1 MVFIVT
7 TYIGHLFMFSWEL
20 GVYHIPPDD
29 IMFLPQNRQWMYDVD
44 I

>member
-20 GVYHIPPDD
+20 GVYHITPDD
-29 IMFLPQNRQWMYDVD
+29 VFAAESPVNV
-44 I
+44 